1 MKYFK
6 MLFVMLVLTIFIAAP
21 VTALAKGCPP
31 GQEKKDWKC
40 VDIEKPDG
48 SNTNTNT
55 NSNSNKNT
63 NSNFNTAFGGAG
75 GDATVKNSGNSSST
89 IKDSGNSTNLNLN
102 TAKGGNAKQEQGQVQ
117 GQKSVNVN
125 NINIEGDTTNVEAD
139 KREHIQGPGLI
150 NSDAKIVDAKASN
163 IRSKGD
169 LFSRIS
175 SITYAMAKKA
185 SKNASDMDVEP
196 ALLWEN
202 DFRTDV
208 ITIGVEGDF
217 AGFIYIFSDG
227 NDSYLAAMDAE
238 AAEEAMEAGFTHI
251 QRLGAVETSKHLNG
265 TAWNI
270 GISGGASIMSNGEDF
285 AIAPQGGLGYG
296 KAKSSNQYRPDA
308 VYEVYFDKS
317 KITAEVET
325 SKSDRYMYT
334 AR

>member
-1 MKYFK
+1 
-6 MLFVMLVLTIFIAAP
+6 
-21 VTALAKGCPP
+21 
-31 GQEKKDWKC
+31 

-55 NSNSNKNT
+55 NTNSNSNK
-63 NSNFNTAFGGAG
+63 NSNFNTAIGGAG
-75 GDATVKNSGNSSST
+75 GDATVKNSGNS
-89 IKDSGNSTNLNLN
+89 TNLNVN
-102 TAKGGNAKQEQGQVQ
+102 TSKGGNAKQGQVQ

-139 KREHIQGPGLI
+139 KREHIQGPGLL
-150 NSDAKIVDAKASN
+150 NSGAKTVDAKASN
-163 IRSKGD
+163 IRAKGD

-208 ITIGVEGDF
+208 ITIGAEGDF